1 MSGILSH
8 HGELNR
14 TLWSWVDGAGFSQ
27 GPLHRM
33 EPYPA
38 SKVEKPH
45 TNQGHLGP
53 PFGHSPA
60 PSFPYPAWV
69 LQAARVG
76 LGMKGVALREGF
88 LGLSQMFNAPS
99 SPPQREEP
107 SSVINH
113 LPERDSPVHACP
125 AAERPRLG
133 VPTVKRGQTEKEAE
147 TPNSDRQIH
156 TATLKTLT
164 SVHHFRYGVP
174 KGVQTKLIP
183 ALGEQISRSKF
194 PKKRGQGELTQ
205 LPEQSPPLVLEN
217 GLHIKN

>member
-1 MSGILSH
+1 MRPQSL
-8 HGELNR
+8 
-14 TLWSWVDGAGFSQ
+14 DGAGFSQ

-33 EPYPA
+33 EPYPT

-60 PSFPYPAWV
+60 PSFPSPAWV
-69 LQAARVG
+69 LQAAGVG
-76 LGMKGVALREGF
+76 LGMKGVALGEGF
-88 LGLSQMFNAPS
+88 LGLSHMFNASS

-107 SSVINH
+107 NSVINH

-156 TATLKTLT
+156 TVTLKTLT

-183 ALGEQISRSKF
+183 ALWKLTVRSK
-194 PKKRGQGELTQ
+194 
-205 LPEQSPPLVLEN
+205 SPMKT
-217 GLHIKN
+217 GSG

>member
-156 TATLKTLT
+156 TATLKTLILVST
-164 SVHHFRYGVP
+164 ILGMESP
-174 KGVQTKLIP
+174 KESRLSSFLP
-183 ALGEQISRSKF
+183 LGNRF
-194 PKKRGQGELTQ
+194 RGQNSLK
-205 LPEQSPPLVLEN
+205 N
-217 GLHIKN
+217 GVRVSSHSCLSKAHP